1 MNSLAIFDIDGTLT
15 NTTNVDDACY
25 RAAVAET
32 IGIPLGAIDW
42 TGSPHHSDRGIFDW
56 LHERL
61 GRPLPSDIQVAAA
74 RHRLTE
80 RLTTAKNDS
89 PEQFTAVEGAP
100 RVFDHLTANG
110 WDVSIATGCWLPSA
124 MIKLAAGAID
134 VRDIPIAC
142 SDDAAARVDI
152 VAISRQRAEAFYGRQ
167 FDRVVSIGDG
177 IWDVEAAFALE
188 LPFIGVGHGD
198 QETRLRRAGATTLIE
213 DYADLASFT
222 RSLEEARVPGSPEQ
236 RRRPRRRR
244 QA

>member
-15 NTTNVDDACY
+15 HTTDVDDTCY

-42 TGSPHHSDRGIFDW
+42 TGAPHHSDRGIFDW

-74 RHRLTE
+74 RNRLTE
-80 RLTTAKNDS
+80 KLTAAKADS
-89 PEQFTAVEGAP
+89 PEQFTAVEGASS
-100 RVFDHLTANG
+100 VFGHLTANG
-110 WDVSIATGCWLPSA
+110 WDISIATGCWLPSA
-124 MIKLAAGAID
+124 MIKLDAGAID

-152 VAISRQRAEAFYGRQ
+152 VTLSRQRAEAFYGRR
-167 FDRVVSIGDG
+167 FGRVVSIGDG
-177 IWDVEAAFALE
+177 IWDAEAARALE
-188 LPFIGVGHGD
+188 LPFIGIARGE
-198 QETRLRRAGATTLIE
+198 QEARLERAGATTIIE
-213 DYADLASFT
+213 DYTDLPSFT
-222 RSLEEARVPGSPEQ
+222 RALEEARVPGSPEK

-244 QA
+244 QS